1 MTNDRLIEN
10 DADLATLLTAV
21 PSGGVVALDT
31 EAASFHRFHDRV
43 YLVQLSVGDITAVI
57 DPLTVDLTPIGRL
70 LADSAVE
77 KIFHDADYDLRLLNF
92 QYGFTARNLFDTRIA
107 AQLAGEPG
115 IGLAALL
122 EKYFGVK
129 PDKRFQR
136 ADWSERPLTD
146 AMLDYAMGDTR
157 HLERLRNVMAAS
169 IEAAGRTTWI
179 EEEFALLDEVKE
191 RREMIDPRLHAL
203 KMKGARALE
212 RRQLAVLQELY
223 AWREETSSSLDRASF
238 RVMGNEALFAVVAA
252 APTTMEALSR
262 IRGVGRDIAERRGR
276 EILAAV
282 ARGLTVPDSELPS
295 FPRGIRHKPDP
306 AYEDRLTRLKERRNL
321 LAERFGLLPG
331 VICPNGILE
340 GIARLAPASVTDLAE
355 VPGMRRWQQR
365 ELGPE
370 LLASLVG

>member
-1 MTNDRLIEN
+1 MADRLIEN
-10 DADLATLLTAV
+10 DADLAGLLATIPA
-21 PSGGVVALDT
+21 GGVVALDT

-43 YLVQLSVGDITAVI
+43 YLVQLSTGDTTAVI
-57 DPLTVDLTPIGRL
+57 DPLTVDLAPVGRL
-70 LADSAVE
+70 LADPDVQ

-122 EKYFGVK
+122 EKYFGVR

-136 ADWSERPLTD
+136 ADWSGRPLTE

-157 HLERLRNVMAAS
+157 HLERLRDTLAAS
-169 IEAAGRTTWI
+169 IESQDRTSWI
-179 EEEFALLDEVKE
+179 EEEFALLEEVKE
-191 RREMIDPRLHAL
+191 RREPADPRTHAL
-203 KMKGARALE
+203 TMKGARALE
-212 RRQLAVLQELY
+212 RRQLAILQEVY
-223 AWREETSSSLDRASF
+223 TWREETAANLDRASF
-238 RVMGNEALFAVVAA
+238 RVIGNEAIFAVVAA

-262 IRGVGRDIAERRGR
+262 IRGVGRDLAERRGR

-282 ARGLTVPDSELPS
+282 ARGLAVPEEALPS
-295 FPRGIRHKPDP
+295 FPRGLRHRPDP
-306 AYEDRLTRLKERRNL
+306 AYEERLARLKERRNL

-340 GIARLAPASVTDLAE
+340 GIARLAPATVADLAAI
-355 VPGMRRWQQR
+355 PGMRRWQQR

-370 LLASLVG
+370 LLAALAA